1 MGVMRMNIRVLKAED
16 AEAYQALRLQS
27 LRQHPEAFGNA
38 FEDEASWPIE
48 NVVERLQ
55 STPDNTVLGAWNEQA
70 LVGLINFARFRGRK
84 TRHRAMIGAM
94 YVAPEVRGR
103 GIGSALLNEA
113 IHHARAL
120 ADLEEL
126 ILAVT
131 VGNKAARALYLAAGF
146 IHSHVEQRYIKF
158 NEQYYDIEWMNMRL

>member
-1 MGVMRMNIRVLKAED
+1 MNIRVLKSED
-16 AEAYQALRLQS
+16 AEAYQKLRLQS
-27 LRQHPEAFGNA
+27 LREHPEAFGNA
-38 FEDEASWPIE
+38 FEDEVNSPLDSVA
-48 NVVERLQ
+48 ERLHPTTD
-55 STPDNTVLGAWNEQA
+55 STVLGAWVDDR
-70 LVGLINFARFRGRK
+70 LVGMISFARYRGRK

-131 VGNKAARALYLAAGF
+131 VGNQAARALYLAAGF
-146 IHSHVEQRYIKF
+146 THAHIEQRYIKV
-158 NEQYYDIEWMNMRL
+158 NEQYYDIEWMNMQL